1 MWSVIPAAGKA
12 TRLADSAEQ
21 RRKALLKVR
30 GRPILDWLL
39 ERLRDSVSDAC
50 LVVDRLDGSISRTF
64 GTKRHGIRLHY
75 ALQPEPLGVGEAV
88 FRAAGLFDGP
98 FAVVM
103 GDVYYDQPLHG
114 YVDTWRRSGADG
126 AVLTE
131 SLRSRPTDPIGLVRV
146 TGGSVESVAKGTGA
160 TEADKQL
167 CGMAILPESAFSA
180 ADVLRDA
187 NAGSEIEL
195 ESIITWL
202 IEERGARFVSIP
214 YRGWRRN
221 INTIEDLE
229 IVRAKVEAHLG

>member
-12 TRLADSAEQ
+12 TRLADSAGQ
-21 RRKALLKVR
+21 RRKALLEVG

-39 ERLRDSVSDAC
+39 DRLRDAVSDAC
-50 LVVDRLDGSISRTF
+50 LVVDGLDGSIRRTF

-88 FRAAGLFDGP
+88 LRTSGLFGGP

-103 GDVYYDQPLHG
+103 GDVYYDQPLHC
-114 YVDTWRRSGADG
+114 YIDAWRRSGADG

-131 SLRSRPTDPIGLVRV
+131 PLRATPTDPVGLVRV
-146 TGGSVESVAKGTGA
+146 VGGFVESIAKATSATGA
-160 TEADKQL
+160 GHQL

-180 ADVLRDA
+180 AEGLR
-187 NAGSEIEL
+187 GSRSSEIEL
-195 ESIITWL
+195 ESIVTWL

-221 INTIEDLE
+221 INTLEDLVL
-229 IVRAKVEAHLG
+229 VRSKVEAHLG

>member
-21 RRKALLKVR
+21 PCKALLKVR

-39 ERLRDSVSDAC
+39 ERLRGAVSDAC
-50 LVVDRLDGSISRTF
+50 LVVNRLDGSIPRTF

-75 ALQPEPLGVGEAV
+75 ALQPQPLGVGEAV
-88 FRAAGLFDGP
+88 FRAAGLFGGP

-114 YVDTWRRSGADG
+114 YIDAWRRSGADG

-131 SLRSRPTDPIGLVRV
+131 PLRSRPTDPIGLVRAV
-146 TGGSVESVAKGTGA
+146 GGSVESITKATSATGA
-160 TEADKQL
+160 NDRL
-167 CGMAILPESAFSA
+167 CGMAILPESAFAA
-180 ADVLRDA
+180 ADVLR
-187 NAGSEIEL
+187 GSTSSEIEL

-202 IEERGARFVSIP
+202 IEERGARFASIP

-221 INTIEDLE
+221 INTVEDLE
-229 IVRAKVEAHLG
+229 FVRAKMEGHLG

>member
-1 MWSVIPAAGKA
+1 MWSVIPAAGRA

-21 RRKALLKVR
+21 RRKALLEVG

-39 ERLRDSVSDAC
+39 DCLRDAVSDAC

-88 FRAAGLFDGP
+88 FRAAGLFGGP

-114 YVDTWRRSGADG
+114 YIDAWRRSGADG

-131 SLRSRPTDPIGLVRV
+131 PLRSRPTDPIGLVRV
-146 TGGSVESVAKGTGA
+146 TDGFVDSVAKGTGA
-160 TEADKQL
+160 TEADQQL
-167 CGMAILPESAFSA
+167 CGMAILPESAFAA
-180 ADVLRDA
+180 ADVLR
-187 NAGSEIEL
+187 GSTSSEIEL
-195 ESIITWL
+195 ESIVAWL

-214 YRGWRRN
+214 YGGWRRN
-221 INTIEDLE
+221 INMVEDLE
-229 IVRAKVEAHLG
+229 FVRAKVEAHLG